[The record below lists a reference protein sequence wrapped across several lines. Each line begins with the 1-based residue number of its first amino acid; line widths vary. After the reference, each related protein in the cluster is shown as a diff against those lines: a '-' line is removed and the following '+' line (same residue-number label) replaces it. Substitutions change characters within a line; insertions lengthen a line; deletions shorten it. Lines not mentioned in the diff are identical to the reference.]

1 MSLTKIAG
9 IALMLLSSAA
19 LTAGLAVA
27 QDDADGKAA
36 KDAKVSFTN
45 ADLAKLPTP
54 ENDRLPSADPPP
66 GAVTLLPAL
75 PESTDEAAPATAAAD
90 AAEAVEPDAE
100 PTDESAAEAA
110 PAAPA
115 TPTAAVDEPAATTP
129 DTDQVMDWFHKE
141 LERVR
146 RQQAIDEARQR
157 VSRAREKLERI
168 QSSYRENGSAFSS
181 SRDFDADQLV
191 MTDVGDYGNKR
202 AALVRQASAELEDAQ
217 GELKRLLAR

>member
-9 IALMLLSSAA
+9 IALMLLSSAV
-19 LTAGLAVA
+19 LTAGFAVA
-27 QDDADGKAA
+27 QDAADSKTA
-36 KDAKVSFTN
+36 KDSKISFTN

-66 GAVTLLPAL
+66 GAVTLLPAM
-75 PESTDEAAPATAAAD
+75 PESTDEPAPAADAADAAD
-90 AAEAVEPDAE
+90 AAEAVAPGAE
-100 PTDESAAEAA
+100 PTDAPVAATEEAA
-110 PAAPA
+110 PAA
-115 TPTAAVDEPAATTP
+115 TAADG
-129 DTDQVMDWFHKE
+129 DQVMDWFHEE

-146 RQQAIDEARQR
+146 LQQKIDEARQR

-181 SRDFDADQLV
+181 SREFDSDQLV
-191 MTDVGDYGNKR
+191 MNDVSDYGNKR

-217 GELKRLLAR
+217 GELNRLLAR